1 MQEEQL
7 YTECGQDERTSIYQ
21 SYCVFSLLFWKK
33 ISTTQDIA
41 STEISYQFLAQTVP
55 LLIWG
60 EIKPP
65 APVNQPIHFQLQGK
79 PSIMHQSIP
88 AAPSPTPPP
97 PPPRATAGHL
107 LALLVPGVGHLQI
120 LGCPGAGH
128 LPTTGRTLSFW
139 HACGFLSEYNYTKD
153 FIGKTS
159 RLAHLSRTGKNWRTL

>member
-1 MQEEQL
+1 MRARWTNIYLSKLLCIFPSLLEKNL
-7 YTECGQDERTSIYQ
+7 NNARYSIHGNLLP
-21 SYCVFSLLFWKK
+21 VFSTDGSPLDLRRNKTTSSSK
-33 ISTTQDIA
+33 STNPFSAARKAFYYA
-41 STEISYQFLAQTVP
+41 SVNSSCAQP
-55 LLIWG
+55 
-60 EIKPP
+60 
-65 APVNQPIHFQLQGK
+65 
-79 PSIMHQSIP
+79 
-88 AAPSPTPPP
+88 PPP

-139 HACGFLSEYNYTKD
+139 HARGFLSEYNYTKD

>member
-1 MQEEQL
+1 MNEHL
-7 YTECGQDERTSIYQ
+7 FIKVTVYFPFSFGKNLNNARYSIHGNLLP
-21 SYCVFSLLFWKK
+21 VFSTDGSPLDLRRNKTTSSSK
-33 ISTTQDIA
+33 STNPFSAARKAFYYA
-41 STEISYQFLAQTVP
+41 SVNSSCAQ
-55 LLIWG
+55 
-60 EIKPP
+60 
-65 APVNQPIHFQLQGK
+65 
-79 PSIMHQSIP
+79 
-88 AAPSPTPPP
+88 PPP

-139 HACGFLSEYNYTKD
+139 HARGFLSEYNYTKD